1 MDEVIPAE
9 TGLLGLLCYAGLLL
23 GRVVAV
29 LGPLA
34 ASATPGAVG
43 TATGPLGRPTTSE
56 RADGGYSAVRLI
68 LAALE
73 IFGGGGVDRKRLL
86 MAVDRRG
93 TPVGFVSLGTDVLVV
108 VFGELQADGGG

>member
-34 ASATPGAVG
+34 ASAAPGAVWD
-43 TATGPLGRPTTSE
+43 ATGLLGGPTASE
-56 RADGGYSAVRLI
+56 RADSGYGAVRL
-68 LAALE
+68 LFPALK
-73 IFGGGGVDRKRLL
+73 IFGGCSVDGKRLL
-86 MAVDRRG
+86 MAVDGRG
-93 TPVGFVSLGTDVLVV
+93 APVGQGTDVLVV
-108 VFGELQADGGG
+108 VFGELQADSGG